1 MRKEKKAGREPLLY
15 INQPRLE
22 EVKGNMQV
30 TYRSVKKPKS
40 KEESNK
46 SKRTPEL
53 ETSLKS
59 LNQGIQEDKYVDEQ
73 LFLDQGEP
81 QEEPSVQPVPQL
93 PERKTAAS
101 SFRKLKPFRE
111 LNIEE
116 KLDYISASIS
126 GKVPF
131 PCEFSNGVLAVKGVI
146 LEDSGNEITV
156 KSFQGE
162 EVKMRKNELQ
172 SIKMIGLQ

>member
-1 MRKEKKAGREPLLY
+1 MSKEKRAGREPLLY

-30 TYRSVKKPKS
+30 TYRSVKKPKPV
-40 KEESNK
+40 EERNK
-46 SKRTPEL
+46 NKRIPDVETPL
-53 ETSLKS
+53 S
-59 LNQGIQEDKYVDEQ
+59 QGIQEDKYVDEQ
-73 LFLDQGEP
+73 LFLDQVEP

-101 SFRKLKPFRE
+101 TFRKLKPFRE
-111 LNIEE
+111 LDIEE

-131 PCEFSNGVLAVKGVI
+131 PCEFSNGQVAVKGVI
-146 LEDSGNEITV
+146 LEDTGDEITI
-156 KSFQGE
+156 KSFHGE
-162 EVKMRKNELQ
+162 EVKMRRNEIQ
-172 SIKMIGLQ
+172 TIKMIGLQ

>member
-30 TYRSVKKPKS
+30 TYRSVKKPKA
-40 KEESNK
+40 KEEIDK
-46 SKRTPEL
+46 SKRTPDPNTPL
-53 ETSLKS
+53 S
-59 LNQGIQEDKYVDEQ
+59 QGIQEDKYVDEQ
-73 LFLDQGEP
+73 LFLDQGEHK
-81 QEEPSVQPVPQL
+81 EEPNVQPAPPL
-93 PERKTAAS
+93 PERKTATSA
-101 SFRKLKPFRE
+101 FRKLKPFRE
-111 LNIEE
+111 LTIEE

>member
-1 MRKEKKAGREPLLY
+1 VRKEKKAGKEPLLY

-30 TYRSVKKPKS
+30 TYRSTKKKHQPHVDSEQNKKVS
-40 KEESNK
+40 VPES
-46 SKRTPEL
+46 PVD
-53 ETSLKS
+53 
-59 LNQGIQEDKYVDEQ
+59 QGKQEDKYFDEQ
-73 LFLDQGEP
+73 FYMSQGDQI
-81 QEEPSVQPVPQL
+81 EESTTQSIPKP

-101 SFRKLKPFRE
+101 TFRKLKPFRD
-111 LNIEE
+111 LTIDE

-131 PCEFSNGVLAVKGVI
+131 PCEFSNGKLAVKGVI
-146 LEDSGNEITV
+146 LEEVGDEIIV

>member
-15 INQPRLE
+15 INQPKLE

-30 TYRSVKKPKS
+30 TYRSVKKSKPQAESIKS
-40 KEESNK
+40 KMKTE
-46 SKRTPEL
+46 PEPPL
-53 ETSLKS
+53 SQEM
-59 LNQGIQEDKYVDEQ
+59 QEDKYVDEQ
-73 LFLDQGEP
+73 LFLDQGDHL
-81 QEEPSVQPVPQL
+81 EEPNIQSIPQL

-101 SFRKLKPFRE
+101 AFRKLKPFRE
-111 LNIEE
+111 LSIEG

-131 PCEFSNGVLAVKGVI
+131 PCEFSNGQATVKGVI
-146 LEDSGNEITV
+146 VEDTGDDIIV
-156 KSFQGE
+156 KSFHGE
-162 EVKMRKNELQ
+162 EVQMKKNELQ

>member
-30 TYRSVKKPKS
+30 TYRSVKKSKA
-40 KEESNK
+40 KEEIDK
-46 SKRTPEL
+46 SKRISDSETPL
-53 ETSLKS
+53 S
-59 LNQGIQEDKYVDEQ
+59 QGTQEGKYADEQ
-73 LFLDQGEP
+73 LFLDQGEHK
-81 QEEPSVQPVPQL
+81 EERNVQPAPPL

-101 SFRKLKPFRE
+101 AFRKLKPFRE
-111 LNIEE
+111 LSIEE
-116 KLDYISASIS
+116 KLEYISASIS

-131 PCEFSNGVLAVKGVI
+131 PCEFSNGQVAVKGVI
-146 LEDSGNEITV
+146 LEDSGDEVTI
-156 KSFQGE
+156 KSFHGE
-162 EVKMRKNELQ
+162 EVKMRKNDIQ

>member
-30 TYRSVKKPKS
+30 TYRSVKKPKPV
-40 KEESNK
+40 EERIKSNRI
-46 SKRTPEL
+46 SDPETPL
-53 ETSLKS
+53 S
-59 LNQGIQEDKYVDEQ
+59 QGTQEDKYVDEQ
-73 LFLDQGEP
+73 LFLDQGEHE
-81 QEEPSVQPVPQL
+81 EEPSVQPTREL

-101 SFRKLKPFRE
+101 AFRKLKPFRE
-111 LNIEE
+111 LTIEE

-131 PCEFSNGVLAVKGVI
+131 PCEFSNGQVTVKGVI
-146 LEDSGNEITV
+146 VEDTGEDITI

-162 EVKMRKNELQ
+162 EVKMRKNEIQ

>member
-1 MRKEKKAGREPLLY
+1 MRKENKAGREPLLY

-46 SKRTPEL
+46 SKRTSES
-53 ETSLKS
+53 ETPLS
-59 LNQGIQEDKYVDEQ
+59 QGIQEDKYVDEQ

-111 LNIEE
+111 LNLEE